1 MNGKTLSEKGY
12 DSVSLVGDQ
21 ENGEELRPFAHI
33 LFNPE
38 QAIPRFIVSYKL
50 VDFQDLAKAKD
61 MERFGEEQASRNGG
75 MCRLPLYPSSNFQ
88 GLTPE
93 ECHFR
98 MAESQ
103 FFRMSEN
110 RTMKVR
116 I

>member
-1 MNGKTLSEKGY
+1 
-12 DSVSLVGDQ
+12 VSLVGRQ
-21 ENGEELRPFAHI
+21 ENGEELRPLAHI
-33 LFNPE
+33 LFNAE
-38 QAIPRFIVSYKL
+38 QAIPRFLVTYKL
-50 VDFQDLAKAKD
+50 MNFQDLAKAND
-61 MERFGEEQASRNGG
+61 LERFGEEQASTNGG
-75 MCRLPLYPSSNFQ
+75 MCRISLYPSSNFQ